1 MNTHTLSQI
10 DNEDKDAKISIQ
22 ISTQTLSQIDN
33 GHKDN
38 KTSRQINTQIKKKH
52 PS

>member
-1 MNTHTLSQI
+1 MNTQTLSQI

-33 GHKDN
+33 EHTHTKPN
-38 KTSRQINTQIKKKH
+38 RQ
-52 PS
+52 